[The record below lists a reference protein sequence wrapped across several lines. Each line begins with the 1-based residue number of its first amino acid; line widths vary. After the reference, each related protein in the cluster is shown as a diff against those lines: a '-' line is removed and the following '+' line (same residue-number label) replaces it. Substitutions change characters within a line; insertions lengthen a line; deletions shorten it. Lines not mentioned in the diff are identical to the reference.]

1 MLLLLLLQ
9 IPPATWMAQFEAAC
23 VARGLAGATPQELCM
38 MLQGVVALK
47 LQPGSQWVAALQQS
61 VLQQLDQLGARDI
74 TQVWYM
80 LGGSGERKPG

>member
-1 MLLLLLLQ
+1 
-9 IPPATWMAQFEAAC
+9 
-23 VARGLAGATPQELCM
+23 M

-74 TQVWYM
+74 SQVGFM